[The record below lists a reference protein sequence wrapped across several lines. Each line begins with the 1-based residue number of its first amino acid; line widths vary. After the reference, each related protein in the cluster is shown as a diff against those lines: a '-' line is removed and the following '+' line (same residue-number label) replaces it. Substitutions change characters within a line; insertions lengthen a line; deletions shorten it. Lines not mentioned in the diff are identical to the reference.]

1 MSNARII
8 GLMTVALTLSG
19 LGPASA
25 GSQKAVDPSASS
37 RAIAALAANGAQNVP
52 DLQGC
57 VRWCER
63 DLNPCDPPEFKRTDG
78 RCGEP

>member
-1 MSNARII
+1 MTHSTTA
-8 GLMTVALTLSG
+8 GLVAALMIVATSG
-19 LGPASA
+19 SAWA
-25 GSQKAVDPSASS
+25 GSVDTAQGDAARRS
-37 RAIAALAANGAQNVP
+37 IAALAANGAQNVP

-63 DLNPCDPPEFKRTDG
+63 DLNPCDPPAFKRTDG